1 MFIRGIV
8 FIFSFAVC
16 LYSFSSLAHPVDI
29 RKDATKTV
37 GIVIFQGFELLD
49 VFGPAEM
56 FGALPE
62 KIKLVL
68 IGTTSGNIRSNQGIA
83 VKVDTDITHAPHVD
97 ILLIP
102 GGQGVRTEIANQAL
116 LHWLKKTASNTQYV
130 LSVCTGSA
138 LLAKAG
144 LLDNHRATSNKSV
157 FEWVASQGSKVN
169 WVRKA
174 RWVEDGKFI
183 TSSGVSAGIDMSLFF
198 IKKLYG
204 PKAVTEVENYT
215 EYTYKGDA
223 LDDKFSDL
231 YLPSKPL

>member
-1 MFIRGIV
+1 MFLKKIV
-8 FIFSFAVC
+8 FIFYFSVC
-16 LYSFSSLAHPVDI
+16 LCSFSSLAHPLNLE
-29 RKDATKTV
+29 KDATKTV
-37 GIVIFQGFELLD
+37 GIVIFPGFELLD

-56 FGALPE
+56 FGALPD
-62 KIKLVL
+62 KIKLVF
-68 IGTTSGNIRSNQGIA
+68 IGTTSDSIRSNQGVSI
-83 VKVDTDITHAPHVD
+83 KVNTDITHAPHVD

-102 GGQGVRTEIANQAL
+102 GGQGVRTEIANQIL
-116 LHWLKKTASNTQYV
+116 IQWLKNTASDSQYV

-138 LLAKAG
+138 LLAKTG

-157 FEWVASQGSKVN
+157 FEWVVNQGTKVN

-204 PKAVTEVENYT
+204 PKVVREVENYT
-215 EYTYKGDA
+215 EYTYKDDA

-231 YLPSKPL
+231 YLSSQH

>member
-1 MFIRGIV
+1 MLFKKMA
-8 FIFSFAVC
+8 FIFSFAAC
-16 LYSFSSLAHPVDI
+16 LSSFSSVAHPINPDNT
-29 RKDATKTV
+29 ATKTV
-37 GIVIFQGFELLD
+37 GIVIFPGFELLD

-62 KIKLVL
+62 KMKLVL
-68 IGTTSGNIRSNQGIA
+68 IGTTSGTIPSNQGPA
-83 VKVDTDITHAPHVD
+83 VKVDTDIAHAPHVD

-116 LHWLKKTASNTQYV
+116 LQWLKKTASDTQYV

-157 FEWVASQGSKVN
+157 FDWVASQGPKVN

-174 RWVEDGKFI
+174 RWVDDGKFI

-198 IKKLYG
+198 INKLYG
-204 PKAVTEVENYT
+204 LQVVKEVENYT
-215 EYTYKGDA
+215 EYTYKADA
-223 LDDKFSDL
+223 SDDRFSDL
-231 YLPSKPL
+231 YH

>member
-1 MFIRGIV
+1 MFLKKIV

-16 LYSFSSLAHPVDI
+16 LYSCSSLAHPVDI

-37 GIVIFQGFELLD
+37 GIVIFPGFELLD

-62 KIKLVL
+62 KMKLVL
-68 IGTTSGNIRSNQGIA
+68 IGTTSGNIRSHQGIA
-83 VKVDTDITHAPHVD
+83 VKVDTDIAHAPHVD

-116 LHWLKKTASNTQYV
+116 LQWLKKTASDTQYV

-157 FEWVASQGSKVN
+157 FDWVASQGPNVN

-183 TSSGVSAGIDMSLFF
+183 TSSGVAAGIDMSLFF
-198 IKKLYG
+198 IEKLYG
-204 PKAVTEVENYT
+204 PKAVAEVENYT
-215 EYTYKGDA
+215 EYPYKSDA
-223 LDDKFSDL
+223 SDDRFSDL
-231 YLPSKPL
+231 YLPSSR